1 MFDTLIESTTERA
14 ASGVVLDGLDDMRP
28 GLFLAGIL
36 SSIDVADLSGYDR
49 MVVLRAHQRMIDRHQ
64 ARLHEAMMSIEDHCS
79 KLFDGDL
86 ESRPTWPPPPR
97 SARR

>member
-49 MVVLRAHQRMIDRHQ
+49 VVVLRAHQRMINHHQ
-64 ARLHEAMMSIEDHCS
+64 ARLHEAMVSIEDHCS
-79 KLFDGDL
+79 ELFDGDL
-86 ESRPTWPPPPR
+86 EVAFLAPPPR